1 MSDNEPQFLTWHNDG
16 LEFTEIIDQPYTNCI
31 FGAGVVEGHPIDT
44 VYLRWERDDGTGGM
58 LMLRPD
64 EMAAIA
70 RLCGGVLWSV
80 LVETAAH

>member
-1 MSDNEPQFLTWHNDG
+1 M
-16 LEFTEIIDQPYTNCI
+16 
-31 FGAGVVEGHPIDT
+31 EGHPVDT
-44 VYLRWERDDGTGGM
+44 VYLRWERNDGTGGM

-80 LVETAAH
+80 LVEEVA